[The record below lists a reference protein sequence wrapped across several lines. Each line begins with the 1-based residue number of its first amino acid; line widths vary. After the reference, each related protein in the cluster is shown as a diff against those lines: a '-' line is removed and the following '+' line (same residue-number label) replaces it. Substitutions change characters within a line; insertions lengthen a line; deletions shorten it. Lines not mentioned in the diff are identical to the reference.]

1 MSTDAEFVD
10 GATFEEAMKS
20 VRSDDTGDLF
30 LVVGHIQGDP
40 NRLEL
45 VTVGQETS
53 QLVEYLED
61 DRVMYALARYETKF
75 DMSIT
80 VKFVYFRWIGEQ
92 VPVTKKGR
100 FGVVHGS
107 VVERFNPYHS
117 MVETSSRE
125 DIEDSKIL
133 QKLEETSGTKSKVI
147 ESTEG
152 RQERGFTASQLPKRG
167 PTNKFG
173 VNAIPK
179 EGSAVQVSDSV
190 YEDIAEVRNDELPV
204 RWIVAQYRDCNP
216 KGPIDS
222 YQKGEG
228 GLDELKA
235 CLEPENAMYA
245 LYRVSD
251 VVDDIVTVKFVFITW
266 VGTKVKPMAKAKI
279 STQKGTVQQVFGQTH
294 VALFATD
301 LSDITEKVIMDKVTS
316 ASGTRSHVK

>member
-1 MSTDAEFVD
+1 MSTKAEFAD
-10 GATFEEAMKS
+10 GATFVEAMKS

-30 LVVGHIQGDP
+30 LVVGHIEGDP

-53 QLVEYLED
+53 QVVDFLED
-61 DRVMYALARYETKF
+61 DRVMYALARYKTKF
-75 DMSIT
+75 DMSTT

-107 VVERFNPYHS
+107 VVEWFNPYHM

-125 DIEDSKIL
+125 DTEDSKIL
-133 QKLEETSGTKSKVI
+133 QQLEEASGTKSKVI

-173 VNAIPK
+173 VKDVPK
-179 EGSAVQVSDSV
+179 EGYAVQVSDSV
-190 YEDIAEVRNDELPV
+190 FEDIAEVRNDELPT
-204 RWIVAQYRDCNP
+204 RWIVVQYRDSNP

-222 YQKGEG
+222 CEKGDG
-228 GLDELKA
+228 GVDELKA
-235 CLEPENAMYA
+235 CLEPDKAMYS

-279 STQKGTVQQVFGQTH
+279 STHKGSMEKVFGQAH
-294 VALFATD
+294 VTLFATD